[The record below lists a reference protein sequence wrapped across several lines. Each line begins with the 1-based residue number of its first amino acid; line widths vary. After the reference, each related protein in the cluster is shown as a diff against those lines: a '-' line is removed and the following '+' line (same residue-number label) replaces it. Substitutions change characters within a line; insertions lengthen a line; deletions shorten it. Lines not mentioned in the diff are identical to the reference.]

1 MAAPAS
7 SIDTDSGTAGAQSV
21 RRALA
26 VLRVLATGQERGVRL
41 TDVVTHTGLNRP
53 TVHRI
58 LRVLVEEGAVEQDP
72 ATRRYLVGGEV
83 SLLGLARSSR
93 FPIRAIA
100 EPHLRHLSENLGDTA
115 FLTIRNGTD
124 SVCIDRWAGSF
135 PVKVLSIEIGA
146 RRPLGVGV
154 SGLVLLASLPPDEA
168 TEVVQRNA
176 RRLEALR
183 IDPAELLARAVRVS
197 RDGYAYAPVGVVP
210 GSRAVAV
217 PVCLADGRTVAGL
230 AIATITE
237 RLPDARVETV
247 VGQMRERA
255 RLIGAQAAELAH
267 RKSVRRASASAST
280 SGASSSSSRDASSRQ

>member
-1 MAAPAS
+1 MAASP
-7 SIDTDSGTAGAQSV
+7 DSEAATAGAQSV

-41 TDVVTHTGLNRP
+41 TDVVSHTGLNRP

-83 SLLGLARSSR
+83 SLLGLARSTR

-100 EPHLRHLSENLGDTA
+100 EPHLRHLSEILGDTA
-115 FLTIRNGTD
+115 FLTIRNGAD
-124 SVCIDRWAGSF
+124 SVCIDRRPGSF

-154 SGLVLLASLPPDEA
+154 SGLVLLAAMPVDEM
-168 TEVVQRNA
+168 EDVVRRNA
-176 RRLEALR
+176 RKLR
-183 IDPAELLARAVRVS
+183 AQNIDPADLLQRALQTREQ
-197 RDGYAYAPVGVVP
+197 GYAYAPVGVVQ

-217 PVCLADGRTVAGL
+217 PVCVADGRTVAGL

-237 RLPDARVETV
+237 RLPDDRVPV
-247 VGQMRERA
+247 VVAHMRERA
-255 RLIGAQAAELAH
+255 AMIGAQAAELA
-267 RKSVRRASASAST
+267 RRSQLSKA
-280 SGASSSSSRDASSRQ
+280 R

>member
-1 MAAPAS
+1 MATPSS
-7 SIDTDSGTAGAQSV
+7 SIDGTDAGTAGAQSV

-41 TDVVTHTGLNRP
+41 TDVVAHTGLNRP

-100 EPHLRHLSENLGDTA
+100 EPHLRHLSESLGDTA

-124 SVCIDRWAGSF
+124 SVCIDRRAGSF

-154 SGLVLLASLPPDEA
+154 SGLVLLASLPPAEA
-168 TEVVQRNA
+168 AEVVERNV

-183 IDPAELLARAVRVS
+183 IEPAELLARAVRVS

-217 PVCLADGRTVAGL
+217 PVRLADGRTVAGL

-247 VGQMRERA
+247 VAQMHERA

-267 RKSVRRASASAST
+267 RKSARRASASGT
-280 SGASSSSSRDASSRQ
+280 PSSSIRDASSRQ

>member
-1 MAAPAS
+1 MAAAADK
-7 SIDTDSGTAGAQSV
+7 DTAATAGAQSV

-41 TDVVTHTGLNRP
+41 TDVVSHTGLNRP

-72 ATRRYLVGGEV
+72 ATRRYLIGGEV
-83 SLLGLARSSR
+83 SLLGLARSTR

-100 EPHLRHLSENLGDTA
+100 EPHLRHLSEILGDTA
-115 FLTIRNGTD
+115 FLTIRNGAD
-124 SVCIDRWAGSF
+124 SVCIDRRPGSF

-154 SGLVLLASLPPDEA
+154 SGLVLLAALPAEEA
-168 TEVVQRNA
+168 NEVVRRNA
-176 RRLEALR
+176 RRLQALHV
-183 IDPAELLARAVRVS
+183 DPAELLARAART
-197 RDGYAYAPVGVVP
+197 RTQGYAYAPVGVVP

-217 PVCLADGRTVAGL
+217 PVCVADGRTVAGL

-237 RLPDARVETV
+237 RLPDERVPTV
-247 VGQMRERA
+247 VAHMKERA
-255 RLIGAQAAELAH
+255 ALIGAQAAELARRKGNH
-267 RKSVRRASASAST
+267 HARKSEESMRNA
-280 SGASSSSSRDASSRQ
+280 

>member
-1 MAAPAS
+1 MAAAPA
-7 SIDTDSGTAGAQSV
+7 DKEAATAGAQSV

-41 TDVVTHTGLNRP
+41 TDVVSHTGLNRP

-72 ATRRYLVGGEV
+72 ATRRYLIGGEV
-83 SLLGLARSSR
+83 SLLGLARATR

-100 EPHLRHLSENLGDTA
+100 EPHLRHLSEVLGDTA
-115 FLTIRNGTD
+115 FLTIRNGAD
-124 SVCIDRWAGSF
+124 SVCIDRRPGSF

-154 SGLVLLASLPPDEA
+154 SGLVLLASLPYDEA
-168 TEVVQRNA
+168 TEVVARNQ
-176 RRLEALR
+176 RRLQALR
-183 IDPAELLARAVRVS
+183 IDPAELLDRAARTRVQ
-197 RDGYAYAPVGVVP
+197 GYAYAPVGVVP

-237 RLPDARVETV
+237 RLPDARVPLV
-247 VGQMRERA
+247 VAAMRERA
-255 RLIGAQAAELAH
+255 ALIGAQAAELAR
-267 RKSVRRASASAST
+267 RK
-280 SGASSSSSRDASSRQ
+280 GSR

>member
-1 MAAPAS
+1 MAAAADK
-7 SIDTDSGTAGAQSV
+7 DTAATAGAQSV

-41 TDVVTHTGLNRP
+41 TDVVSHTDLNRP

-72 ATRRYLVGGEV
+72 ATRRYLIGGEV
-83 SLLGLARSSR
+83 SLLGLARSTR

-100 EPHLRHLSENLGDTA
+100 EPHLRHLSETLGDTA
-115 FLTIRNGTD
+115 FLTIRNGAD
-124 SVCIDRWAGSF
+124 SVCIDRRPGSF
-135 PVKVLSIEIGA
+135 PVKVLSIEVGA

-154 SGLVLLASLPPDEA
+154 SGLVLLAALPVEEA
-168 TEVVQRNA
+168 DEVVRRNA
-176 RRLEALR
+176 RRLQALLV
-183 IDPAELLARAVRVS
+183 DPTELLKRAARTRTQ
-197 RDGYAYAPVGVVP
+197 GYAYAPVGVVQ

-237 RLPDARVETV
+237 RLPDQRLASV
-247 VGQMRERA
+247 VAHLKQHA
-255 RLIGAQAAELAH
+255 ALIGTQAAELAR
-267 RKSVRRASASAST
+267 RKAVRT
-280 SGASSSSSRDASSRQ
+280 GADHAGGKP